1 MTMKIKS
8 WFTVIFFLGTACF
21 IFAQENE
28 NAYVLNVDKAVAL
41 ALENNVSVER
51 SVISLKNAET
61 AKKYG
66 WNSAAPSLKGGVSSS
81 IPLNS
86 VSDTS
91 VDLSVT
97 LSLNLTAN
105 LFSQIKN
112 TKNAWEQS
120 EISFRQA
127 VRDVEKSVRQAFYTL
142 IYEKENILLQEE
154 NLKNAKTQYENNLV
168 KYSNGRLSE
177 IDAISAEVSYKQKIP
192 LVEQARTTFQND
204 LDSFKQILGLK
215 IQDKVE
221 LEGSLDD
228 ILFLGE
234 ITLEG
239 MDFNSDEVKLL
250 EKKLEGAEISVLD
263 GKFSAYAPSISSSVK
278 WNDKIYSGELKNSSS
293 FSASLSASIPL
304 DGVFPWSNQN
314 IAVKKAENS
323 VTDLQ
328 LQLSDA
334 KKDFLREIQSSLRSI
349 RQIQESIKYSQANIA
364 LAEKTFLMTQE
375 AYSRGTKDLLTLQ
388 NAGTTLLNAQVT
400 LNSNILS
407 LGKTILEL
415 ENSIGCDFCSL
426 TKEKK

>member
-28 NAYVLNVDKAVAL
+28 NSYILNVDKAVAL

-86 VSDTS
+86 ISDTS

-204 LDSFKQILGLK
+204 LDSFKQVLGLK

-221 LEGSLDD
+221 LEGSLGD

-278 WNDKIYSGELKNSSS
+278 WNDRLKNSSS
-293 FSASLSASIPL
+293 FSASVSASIPL
-304 DGVFPWSNQN
+304 DGVFPWSSQN
-314 IAVKKAENS
+314 IAVKKAKNS

>member
-86 VSDTS
+86 ISDTS

-127 VRDVEKSVRQAFYTL
+127 VRNVEKSVRQALSFL
-142 IYEKENILLQEE
+142 VFRNKAPEEFLLHCRKEQNLL
-154 NLKNAKTQYENNLV
+154 LL
-168 KYSNGRLSE
+168 L
-177 IDAISAEVSYKQKIP
+177 
-192 LVEQARTTFQND
+192 
-204 LDSFKQILGLK
+204 
-215 IQDKVE
+215 
-221 LEGSLDD
+221 
-228 ILFLGE
+228 LF
-234 ITLEG
+234 
-239 MDFNSDEVKLL
+239 
-250 EKKLEGAEISVLD
+250 
-263 GKFSAYAPSISSSVK
+263 
-278 WNDKIYSGELKNSSS
+278 
-293 FSASLSASIPL
+293 
-304 DGVFPWSNQN
+304 
-314 IAVKKAENS
+314 
-323 VTDLQ
+323 
-328 LQLSDA
+328 
-334 KKDFLREIQSSLRSI
+334 
-349 RQIQESIKYSQANIA
+349 
-364 LAEKTFLMTQE
+364 
-375 AYSRGTKDLLTLQ
+375 
-388 NAGTTLLNAQVT
+388 
-400 LNSNILS
+400 
-407 LGKTILEL
+407 
-415 ENSIGCDFCSL
+415 
-426 TKEKK
+426 

>member
-1 MTMKIKS
+1 MKIKS

-86 VSDTS
+86 ISDTS

-127 VRDVEKSVRQAFYTL
+127 VRNVEKSVRQAFYTL
-142 IYEKENILLQEE
+142 IYEKENILFQEE

-234 ITLEG
+234 INIEG
-239 MDFNSDEVKLL
+239 MDFNSDKVKLL

-278 WNDKIYSGELKNSSS
+278 WNDS
-293 FSASLSASIPL
+293 FSASVSASIPL
-304 DGVFPWSNQN
+304 DGVFPWSSQN
-314 IAVKKAENS
+314 IAVKKAKNS
-323 VTDLQ
+323 VNDLQ

>member
-86 VSDTS
+86 ISDTS

-112 TKNAWEQS
+112 TKNVWEQS

-127 VRDVEKSVRQAFYTL
+127 VRNVEKSVRQAFYAL

-204 LDSFKQILGLK
+204 LDSFKQVLGLK

-278 WNDKIYSGELKNSSS
+278 WNDT

-304 DGVFPWSNQN
+304 DGVFPWSSQN
-314 IAVKKAENS
+314 IAVKKAKNS